1 MASLI
6 KIRDQEGN
14 IIEIPVFR
22 GPKGEKGDPGVAPI
36 DDENISTE
44 TVWSSQKVSNFIEE
58 NANSAIP
65 EPTVE
70 DAGLVIKVQEDG
82 TYGLG
87 EGGIS
92 EVSADV
98 VTAGTFA
105 GQVVAN
111 AEATANLSVAQV
123 RNVMVGTEEPTD
135 EIIASLNIGDFYFVK
150 EA

>member
-1 MASLI
+1 MM
-6 KIRDQEGN
+6 QE
-14 IIEIPVFR
+14 
-22 GPKGEKGDPGVAPI
+22 
-36 DDENISTE
+36 T
-44 TVWSSQKVSNFIEE
+44 
-58 NANSAIP
+58 SARQQRN
-65 EPTVE
+65 
-70 DAGLVIKVQEDG
+70 VQEDG

-135 EIIASLNIGDFYFVK
+135 EIIASLNVGDFYFVK